1 MTETAARTMQ
11 DRLPPFL
18 RVTARRYVKVYRGIS
33 AMSWLFTDLVT
44 RLMIA
49 QAFFRSGLVKL
60 ADWDTAL
67 LLAANEY
74 PVSWM
79 APQNAALAGIL
90 IELIGPVLLVIGFQT
105 RIASLAMAALLAVS
119 QAVYVPTTSNLFLI
133 ALLGWY
139 VVAGAG
145 PLSLDRL
152 LSRGLKASALP
163 LARQTVELGEAL
175 GRHGAPL
182 WMLVIRLWIALSLL
196 AAAQVFDPGVGLATW
211 LAATNFAEIPA
222 AAAIALAVPLAL
234 GLATSLVAF
243 LLVLAVG
250 MVMVAGLHPD
260 ITFYP
265 ILLLALYEARGP
277 GFASL
282 DMAIERWFDR
292 NVLFDRNYRD
302 IPESWPHVVIVG
314 AGFGGLAAA
323 NRLKQLPLRITLIDQ
338 RNFHLF
344 QPLLYQVATA
354 TLNPADIAIPIRSL
368 FRDDGNVRVIM
379 GEVKAID
386 PQAQSLL
393 YGDGKRLEYD
403 KLILAT
409 GASHSYFGK
418 DHWGKFAPGLKRVED
433 AVAVRA
439 AILGAFE
446 QAEASDDPEHIRRL
460 LNFVIVGGGAT
471 GVELAGAIA
480 ELAKV
485 NVSREFRCIDP
496 ATAHVV
502 LVQSAERILPG
513 FPETLSAKARQS
525 LERLGVEVLTNSRV
539 TAITSDHVEI
549 GKDRRIETETVLW
562 AAGVVASPAAR
573 WLDCEAD
580 EAGRIA
586 VDEHLRVMGQENI
599 FAIGD
604 TASSMAWNGAR
615 VPGLA
620 PAAKQA
626 GVHVAKLIEAEL
638 RCKLPPAPFAYDHKG
653 SLATIGRRAAVADFG
668 WVELSGAPAWWLW
681 GVVHVG
687 FLSGLR
693 NRATVVVNW
702 LWSYFADSAGVRLIT
717 ERGTAA

>member
-1 MTETAARTMQ
+1 MTETAAHTIQ

-18 RVTARRYVKVYRGIS
+18 RVTARRWVKVYRGIS

-67 LLAANEY
+67 LLATYEY

-105 RIASLAMAALLAVS
+105 RIASLAMAALLVVS

-139 VVAGAG
+139 AVAGPG
-145 PLSLDRL
+145 PLSFDRL

-163 LARQTVELGEAL
+163 LARRAVELGEAL
-175 GRHGAPL
+175 GRYGAPL
-182 WMLVIRLWIALSLL
+182 WMLAVRLWLALSLL
-196 AAAQVFDPGVGLATW
+196 AAAQLFDPGVGLATW
-211 LAATNFAEIPA
+211 LAATTFAEIPA
-222 AAAIALAVPLAL
+222 VAAIALAVPLVL
-234 GLATSLVAF
+234 GLGTSAVAF

-250 MVMVAGLHPD
+250 LVMVTGLHPD
-260 ITFYP
+260 ITLYP
-265 ILLLALYEARGP
+265 ILLLALFEARGP

-282 DMAIERWFDR
+282 DVAIERWFDR
-292 NVLFDRNYRD
+292 NVLFDRNYGD
-302 IPESWPHVVIVG
+302 IPDSWPHVVIVG
-314 AGFGGLAAA
+314 AGFGGLATA
-323 NRLKQLPLRITLIDQ
+323 NRLKQLPVRITLIDQ
-338 RNFHLF
+338 RNYHLF

-379 GEVKAID
+379 GEVKSID
-386 PQAQSLL
+386 PQAQCLVH
-393 YGDGKRLEYD
+393 DHGKRLAYD

-418 DHWGKFAPGLKRVED
+418 DEWGKFAPGLKRVED

-446 QAEASDDPEHIRRL
+446 LAEASNDPERIRRL

-485 NVSREFRCIDP
+485 SVSREFRCIDP
-496 ATAHVV
+496 ADAHVV
-502 LVQSAERILPG
+502 LVQSAARILPG
-513 FPETLSAKARQS
+513 FPEDLSDKARQS

-539 TAITSDHVEI
+539 TAIASDHVEI

-562 AAGVVASPAAR
+562 AAGVVASPAGQ
-573 WLDCEAD
+573 WLGCEAD
-580 EAGRIA
+580 QAGRIT
-586 VDEHLRVMGQENI
+586 VDEHLRVIGYENI

-604 TASSMAWNGAR
+604 TASSKAWNGQS

-638 RCKLPPAPFAYDHKG
+638 RCKMPPAPFAYHHKG
-653 SLATIGRRAAVADFG
+653 SLATIGRRSAVADFG
-668 WVELSGAPAWWLW
+668 WLKLSGAPAWWLW

-693 NRATVVVNW
+693 NRATVVINW
-702 LWSYFADSAGVRLIT
+702 LWSYFAESAGVRLIT
-717 ERGTAA
+717 ERGTAS